1 MAEVAHVELEH
12 WAWQALSS
20 MAAVAHVELEHWALQ
35 ALQASMS
42 QEVQDDA
49 QEEDQRPVHAN
60 LVTRYNS
67 ALINR
72 IYIFI
77 YIYTYIYIPK
87 KCMFLYIYITYINI
101 LFCDYIYI

>member
-72 IYIFI
+72 IYIYIYLYTHI
-77 YIYTYIYIPK
+77 YIYIYQKNACFYTYI
-87 KCMFLYIYITYINI
+87 
-101 LFCDYIYI
+101 